1 MTDGNEL
8 VKDVQKLAGARVL
21 AVGDV
26 MLDRFVYGSVERISP
41 EGPIPVLR
49 VEREAAMLGGAGN
62 VVRNLAALGA
72 RCQFL
77 AVVGDDEA
85 GDEVRMLL
93 AEEPEA
99 VDLLLC
105 ERGRKTS
112 IKERYVAGAQQ
123 LLRVDRES
131 LEKLA
136 TATRRKLIES
146 AESAMGQVNAVVLSD
161 YGKGVLDPA
170 TLAALIAAAEE
181 RGLPLVVDPKG
192 RDYGLYC
199 GAGLVTPNR
208 RELHEATGLPVR
220 DDREIE
226 AACRAL
232 LRDCGIEAVLATR
245 SEQGMT
251 LVSQDGGTVHLP
263 ALTREVYDVSGAGDT
278 VAAVTA
284 AALAAGIEL
293 HRAARLANLAAGI
306 VVGKVGTAVA
316 HPGELRDAIH
326 AADAQLESAKLASLE
341 GALQRVAEWRRDGLR
356 VGFTNGCFD
365 LLHPGHVALLRQART
380 ACDRLIVGLNSDDS
394 ARGLKGDGR
403 PVQDETARA
412 AVLSSLADVDQVVIF
427 AEPTPIALIEAI
439 RPDVLVKGADYSLD
453 QVVGAEIVQSYGGRI
468 LLAELEPGHSTT
480 RTIEKLSG

>member
-1 MTDGNEL
+1 MTDGTEL
-8 VKDVQKLAGARVL
+8 VKDVQKLAGASVL
-21 AVGDV
+21 VVGDV
-26 MLDRFVYGSVERISP
+26 MLDRFFYGSVERISP
-41 EGPIPVLR
+41 EGPIPVLH

-62 VVRNLAALGA
+62 VVRNLSALGA

-85 GDEVRMLL
+85 GDEIRMLL
-93 AEEPEA
+93 AEELEA
-99 VDLLLC
+99 VDLLLS

-136 TATRRKLIES
+136 GATRRKLIES
-146 AESAMGQVNAVVLSD
+146 AEAALGQAQAVILSD

-181 RGLPLVVDPKG
+181 RSLPLVVDPKG

-199 GAGLVTPNR
+199 GAGVVTPNR

-232 LRDCGIEAVLATR
+232 QRDCGIEAVLATR

-251 LVSQDGGTVHLP
+251 LVAQDEGTVHLP
-263 ALTREVYDVSGAGDT
+263 ALAREVFDVSGAGDT
-278 VAAVTA
+278 VAAVTG
-284 AALAAGIEL
+284 AALAAGIGLE
-293 HRAARLANLAAGI
+293 RAARLANLAAGI
-306 VVGKVGTAVA
+306 VVGKSGTAVA

-326 AADAQLESAKLASLE
+326 TADAQLDSTKLASLE
-341 GALQRVAEWRRDGLR
+341 GALQRIAEWRRDGLS

-365 LLHPGHVALLRQART
+365 LLHPGHVTLLRQARA
-380 ACDRLIVGLNSDDS
+380 ACDRLIVGLNSDAS
-394 ARGLKGDGR
+394 VRGLKGDGR

-427 AEPTPIALIEAI
+427 AEPTPVALIEAF

-480 RTIEKLSG
+480 QTIEKLSG